1 MLKIKILATIATTVA
16 VTLAMLPAQAAR
28 TIHNP
33 EVQALDTTIARG
45 GHRHDH
51 RDYNEGHHDHGKHR
65 GWYKQKKNYQRSG
78 VGRNGYGYGFG
89 FDAPQPAQPFFRSAP
104 RPAPVGNNCTATKA
118 GMICR

>member
-1 MLKIKILATIATTVA
+1 MLKIKILATITTTVA

-28 TIHNP
+28 TIHSP
-33 EVQALDTTIARG
+33 EVQVSDNTLARVG
-45 GHRHDH
+45 NR
-51 RDYNEGHHDHGKHR
+51 YNRGQHR
-65 GWYKQKKNYQRSG
+65 GWYKHKKNYQRSG

-89 FDAPQPAQPFFRSAP
+89 FDAPQPSQPFFRSAP